1 MAPLQAPLD
10 NAQGDYRAFFG
21 LLRDLPSFR
30 FLIDIVRKRR
40 GHGGVRGLPG
50 AAASFVMAALAAET
64 GRPILWVTPD
74 SHKARE
80 RAEALGLWL
89 GRQRVGVLVAQ
100 EILPYALLA
109 ASREAVHQRMEV
121 LAAAVT
127 GRLAV
132 LLVPAPV
139 MLSRVVPPQV
149 LAGRITQVAV
159 GDELQLDALSRRLA
173 AAGYQRVDQVE
184 AQGQFALR
192 GGIVDL
198 FAPTGSLP
206 VRLEFFGDL
215 LESIRLFDPGT
226 QRSLEQV
233 ERVTIT
239 PAAELLLDGE
249 ARQRLVEA
257 LDRELAAVRERKALS
272 LNKLGRL
279 QDRVAEHKARIAAGM
294 GFPGMERY
302 LSLAYPEAPSPA
314 GLLGGDQLLVL
325 EEPRRINEALDD
337 HQRHHVEQYH
347 RLLADGAVLPGEGEA
362 YLTPDQLQAEMGRWQ
377 QLHLSEWTSHQ
388 TGGPVASFR
397 GRSVPSFR
405 GQWRLFLD
413 ELKAWQGSRRRI
425 VVAAVDEQMKDAV
438 TASLADAGIGV
449 DRRGPVPAPGSVAVA
464 AMPLA
469 EGFQLD
475 DIGLT
480 VVSGSDLAGRRPR
493 RPAVRPAAGEPL
505 EHYDDLME
513 GDYVVHAYHG
523 IGRYLGIRTMEVQG
537 AQGDYL
543 VIQYAGGDRLYVP
556 TDQVDLVQKYVGAEG
571 REPRLSKMGGAEW
584 SRVKERV
591 RASVREMA
599 EELMMLYAARES
611 LQGHAFG
618 PDQPWQQ
625 EFENAF
631 PFEETEDQLRATA
644 EIKADMEKPRPAD
657 RLLCGDVGFGKTEVA
672 LRAAFKA
679 VTEGKQV
686 AILVPTTILAQQ
698 HYETVKERMAGFPVN
713 VGLLSRFRTV
723 KEQQQ
728 TIDGLR
734 RGTVDIVVGTH
745 RLLQPD
751 VGFKDLGLLIVDEEH
766 RFGVAHKERIKQLK
780 QNVDVLTL
788 TATPIP
794 RTLQMA
800 LSGLRDMSVLSTPP
814 QDRQPVQTYVTE
826 YSDGLVQEAIRREL
840 ARGGQVFYVHNRV
853 RSIHHVLSRLQ
864 KLVPEARIAVGHGQ
878 LDEDHLERV
887 MVDFVAGRYD
897 VLLCTTIIESGLDI
911 SNANTLIVEDADQLG
926 LAQLYQLR
934 GRVGRS
940 HRLAY
945 AYFTYDRGRILTE
958 TAEKRL
964 QAIRDFTELGSGLK
978 LALRDLEIR
987 GAGNILGA
995 EQHGHMVAV
1004 GFDMYTQ
1011 LLAEVV
1017 RELKGEKVEQR
1028 LKPTVDL
1035 GWDAYLPDDYV
1046 NDPRRKIEFYKRI
1059 ERAGDREQLAAIRD
1073 ELADRY
1079 GPLPPPARNLL
1090 TLAEIRRRAA
1100 GAGVLTVVRQP
1111 GGLRLELLPVP
1122 PDVLAEIQ
1130 ELGQLPG
1137 VKVQTT
1143 GGRPVLA
1150 VQVPDTDRKKLLET
1164 LRHLLA
1170 HLRRAVAAEPATP
1183 MGAN

>member
-1 MAPLQAPLD
+1 
-10 NAQGDYRAFFG
+10 
-21 LLRDLPSFR
+21 
-30 FLIDIVRKRR
+30 
-40 GHGGVRGLPG
+40 
-50 AAASFVMAALAAET
+50 
-64 GRPILWVTPD
+64 
-74 SHKARE
+74 
-80 RAEALGLWL
+80 
-89 GRQRVGVLVAQ
+89 
-100 EILPYALLA
+100 
-109 ASREAVHQRMEV
+109 
-121 LAAAVT
+121 
-127 GRLAV
+127 
-132 LLVPAPV
+132 
-139 MLSRVVPPQV
+139 
-149 LAGRITQVAV
+149 
-159 GDELQLDALSRRLA
+159 
-173 AAGYQRVDQVE
+173 
-184 AQGQFALR
+184 
-192 GGIVDL
+192 
-198 FAPTGSLP
+198 
-206 VRLEFFGDL
+206 
-215 LESIRLFDPGT
+215 
-226 QRSLEQV
+226 
-233 ERVTIT
+233 
-239 PAAELLLDGE
+239 
-249 ARQRLVEA
+249 
-257 LDRELAAVRERKALS
+257 
-272 LNKLGRL
+272 
-279 QDRVAEHKARIAAGM
+279 
-294 GFPGMERY
+294 
-302 LSLAYPEAPSPA
+302 
-314 GLLGGDQLLVL
+314 
-325 EEPRRINEALDD
+325 
-337 HQRHHVEQYH
+337 
-347 RLLADGAVLPGEGEA
+347 
-362 YLTPDQLQAEMGRWQ
+362 
-377 QLHLSEWTSHQ
+377 
-388 TGGPVASFR
+388 
-397 GRSVPSFR
+397 
-405 GQWRLFLD
+405 
-413 ELKAWQGSRRRI
+413 RRI

-864 KLVPEARIAVGHGQ
+864 K
-878 LDEDHLERV
+878 
-887 MVDFVAGRYD
+887 
-897 VLLCTTIIESGLDI
+897 
-911 SNANTLIVEDADQLG
+911 
-926 LAQLYQLR
+926 
-934 GRVGRS
+934 
-940 HRLAY
+940 
-945 AYFTYDRGRILTE
+945 
-958 TAEKRL
+958 
-964 QAIRDFTELGSGLK
+964 
-978 LALRDLEIR
+978 
-987 GAGNILGA
+987 
-995 EQHGHMVAV
+995 
-1004 GFDMYTQ
+1004 
-1011 LLAEVV
+1011 
-1017 RELKGEKVEQR
+1017 
-1028 LKPTVDL
+1028 
-1035 GWDAYLPDDYV
+1035 
-1046 NDPRRKIEFYKRI
+1046 
-1059 ERAGDREQLAAIRD
+1059 
-1073 ELADRY
+1073 
-1079 GPLPPPARNLL
+1079 
-1090 TLAEIRRRAA
+1090 
-1100 GAGVLTVVRQP
+1100 
-1111 GGLRLELLPVP
+1111 
-1122 PDVLAEIQ
+1122 
-1130 ELGQLPG
+1130 
-1137 VKVQTT
+1137 
-1143 GGRPVLA
+1143 
-1150 VQVPDTDRKKLLET
+1150 
-1164 LRHLLA
+1164 
-1170 HLRRAVAAEPATP
+1170 
-1183 MGAN
+1183 